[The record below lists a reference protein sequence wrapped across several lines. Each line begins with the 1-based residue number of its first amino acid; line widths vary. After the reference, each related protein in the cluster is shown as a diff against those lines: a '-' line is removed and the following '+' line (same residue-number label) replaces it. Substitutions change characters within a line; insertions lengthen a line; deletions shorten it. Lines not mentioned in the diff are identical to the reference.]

1 MVRFHRPQT
10 KVVVVNNENLKSLA
24 VFRQDKEIIKEERTR
39 LLKKNQGLK
48 T

>member
-1 MVRFHRPQT
+1 MVRSHRAQT
-10 KVVVVNNENLKSLA
+10 KVVAVNNENLESLA